1 MKAAL
6 PSLLFAGL
14 CTLSGAAFAQ
24 DCDCATT
31 SPPSPPAPPAPP
43 ALPVPPVPPAPP
55 PMPAVPEQAHL
66 MCAGKPAGTEVSYAF
81 RKGEVMR
88 GTCEPVGGKMMF
100 ALDAITAAR

>member
-1 MKAAL
+1 
-6 PSLLFAGL
+6 
-14 CTLSGAAFAQ
+14 
-24 DCDCATT
+24 
-31 SPPSPPAPPAPP
+31 
-43 ALPVPPVPPAPP
+43 
-55 PMPAVPEQAHL
+55 MPAVPEQAHL